1 MPTVSFNQHF
11 PGYEIL
17 GELGRSNA
25 RVLKARNQFTGEL
38 VAIKHFSL
46 NTDHETMVRFQRESG
61 IMTAVNHPNI
71 VKVKE
76 LHLDADLPYIVM
88 ELVEGGDLR
97 ALLKEKGSLDVSTT
111 IRLGLQMAQ
120 AFKAI
125 HEQGIIHRDIKP
137 ENIMYRYLASG
148 EMHFL
153 LTDFGVAKLREQSNT
168 VTGTSL
174 MTYEYASP
182 EQFDNPKSVTSS
194 TDYYS
199 LGVVMY
205 ECLSGHVPF
214 PLLEGR
220 VHTLIKQVMDA
231 PPPTFFLP
239 AAAPLPRSME
249 KLVIKLL
256 AKKETDRVKDPLTLM
271 RLLKHIE
278 IEQLGG
284 EPVPY
289 EPAVPVSASTPASVS
304 PAPSGARVISQPAP
318 AARPTPVPKKSNMV
332 LGLAVTFAIV
342 LAIVLTI
349 IIVKEKN
356 KNNDTPDI
364 KSDGSI
370 TDSIASD
377 ASIMPADTASDYYR
391 DSVASFNA
399 RNTAAEPMI
408 RLHNGIF
415 EERFANNDNG
425 WPEVKTSE
433 TEMGIVDEAYRIKGI
448 SDAIHHRILKDFA
461 LDMNNNFSVSMYTRW
476 VSGITDNGY
485 GLYYC
490 SDQVASSYYCFLI
503 SENGNYTIQHK
514 KTSGDWEVV
523 KEWTASNNINRSS
536 RWNLLKIDKQDN
548 TLFFYINNVYVE
560 QLAFTGE
567 FGTAFGPVASAAQTV
582 DFDDL
587 VIKSG
592 N

>member
-182 EQFDNPKSVTSS
+182 EQFDNPKSVAPS

-239 AAAPLPRSME
+239 AAAPLPKSME

-256 AKKETDRVKDPLTLM
+256 AKKESDRVKDPVTLM

-284 EPVPY
+284 EPALY
-289 EPAVPVSASTPASVS
+289 EPVTPIPVSTATPVSQASAT
-304 PAPSGARVISQPAP
+304 ARVISK
-318 AARPTPVPKKSNMV
+318 PVPSSIIKPARKKSNIA
-332 LGLAVTFAIV
+332 LGLAVSFAVV
-342 LAIVLTI
+342 LAIVLII

-356 KNNDTPDI
+356 KDDNN
-364 KSDGSI
+364 SDPQSNSSI

-377 ASIMPADTASDYYR
+377 AAIVPADTISNYNDSIGNASLK
-391 DSVASFNA
+391 
-399 RNTAAEPMI
+399 NTAAEPLI
-408 RLHNGIF
+408 RLHNGVY

-448 SDAIHHRILKDFA
+448 SDAIHHRILKDFS
-461 LDMNNNFSVSMYTRW
+461 LDMNKDFSVSLYTRW
-476 VSGITDNGY
+476 ISGITDNGF

-490 SDQVASSYYCFLI
+490 SDQVTASYYCFLI

-523 KEWTASNNINRSS
+523 KEWTASNNINRSG

-560 QLAFTGE
+560 QLPFTGE